1 MGQQQPAGSA
11 ADLPSKNG
19 FFMVHLVPMKQQ
31 SLFSEP
37 TPLKVQSESRA
48 VAGLNAAQL
57 EAVTT
62 TQGPILVIAGAGTG
76 KTRTLVHRM
85 AYLVE
90 QGVAPDS
97 ILLLTFTRKASQ
109 EMLSRASLLMEESCQ
124 QVTGGTFHGVANL
137 LLRRYGHHLGYPSHF
152 SILDQGDAQG
162 IVNLLKSS
170 LEIGGAGRRFPSKRA
185 VINMISGAVNKN
197 LDFEEY
203 VEDRYFHLIEFRDD
217 LCLIRKHYQEFKK
230 DHALMDYDDLLVN
243 FRNVLRDVPEVRA
256 EVAARFQYVMVDE
269 YQDTNRM
276 QAEIVKL
283 IGGGHTNVMVVGDDA
298 QSIYSFRGAD
308 FQNIME
314 FPDIFPSTKIVR
326 LEENYR
332 SVQPILEAT
341 NAIIGGAVE
350 KYAKTLFSQIES
362 EDKPVLH
369 KPRDENGQAR
379 YVVEKIIKF
388 QKEGVPLTEMAVLFR
403 SGFHSYKLELELA
416 NQGIPFEKRG
426 GMKLTESAHI
436 KDVLAYLKI
445 QCNPADR
452 LSWNRILLHLD
463 KVGPKTAEKM
473 LATLGDGDDPI
484 HILANYKA
492 GNTSKAGLAKLVT
505 ALGDLQRITNPG
517 GKLACV
523 LDYYQPI
530 FERIYADDYPS
541 RSRDLDQLR
550 DLLGGYESLQK
561 FIDDAVLDP
570 PADASKGDL
579 GDEKLILSTVH
590 SSKGLEWQKVFLLN
604 LVEGKFPSGQAQLPA
619 EREEERRLLYVAAT
633 RAKDHLFM
641 IAPRMTIGHDRMMQS
656 SVTSE
661 FVEDISISL
670 LDGGVDY
677 GMYVPPVPKFSKPVE
692 RDIGNAEKSL
702 AAFTTGAVVQHNF
715 FGKGKVIK
723 TVPPK
728 TVEIF
733 FHRHGLKK
741 LHLDYAK
748 LELVTA

>member
-1 MGQQQPAGSA
+1 MNQP
-11 ADLPSKNG
+11 
-19 FFMVHLVPMKQQ
+19 
-31 SLFSEP
+31 SLFPESILAKPLNEP
-37 TPLKVQSESRA
+37 RA
-48 VAGLNAAQL
+48 TMGLNVAQL

-62 TQGPILVIAGAGTG
+62 VNGPVLVVAGAGTG

-90 QGVAPDS
+90 QGIAPES
-97 ILLLTFTRKASQ
+97 ILLLTFTRKAAQ
-109 EMLSRASLLMEESCQ
+109 EMLNRASILMAESCQ
-124 QVTGGTFHGVANL
+124 QVMGGTFHGVANL
-137 LLRRYGHHLGYPSHF
+137 LLRKYGHHLGYPSHF
-152 SILDQGDAQG
+152 SILDRGDAEG

-170 LEIGGAGRRFPSKRA
+170 LELSGAGKRFPSKRA
-185 VINMISGAVNKN
+185 VVNMISGAVNKN
-197 LDFEEY
+197 MDFEEY
-203 VEDRYFHLIEFRDD
+203 LEDRYFHLIEFRDD

-243 FRNVLRDVPEVRA
+243 FRDVLRDFPEVLD

-269 YQDTNRM
+269 YQDTNRI

-283 IGGGHTNVMVVGDDA
+283 IAGGHTNVMVVGDDA

-314 FPDIFPSTKIVR
+314 FPDLFTNTKVVR

-341 NAIIGGAVE
+341 NAIIGQAAE
-350 KYAKTLFSQIES
+350 KYAKTLFSNIES
-362 EDKPVLH
+362 ETKPILY

-379 YVVEKIIKF
+379 YIVEKIIEF
-388 QKEGVPLTEMAVLFR
+388 QKEGISLTEIAVLFR

-416 NQGIPFEKRG
+416 NYAIPFEKRG
-426 GMKLTESAHI
+426 GMKLTETAHI
-436 KDVLAYLKI
+436 KDALAYLKV
-445 QCNPADR
+445 QCNPVDR

-473 LATLGDGDDPI
+473 LATFTEGDDPAQA
-484 HILANYKA
+484 LGAYKA
-492 GNTSKAGLAKLVT
+492 GKSWKAGLDKLVEALVDINHLPTPGAKL
-505 ALGDLQRITNPG
+505 AR
-517 GKLACV
+517 V

-530 FERIYADDYPS
+530 FERIFADDYPS

-550 DLLGGYESLQK
+550 DLLAGYDSLQA

-570 PADASKGDL
+570 PAEASKGEL
-579 GDEKLILSTVH
+579 EGEKLILSTVH
-590 SSKGLEWQKVFLLN
+590 SSKGLEWQKVFILN
-604 LVEGKFPSGQAQLPA
+604 LVEGKFPSGQAQLPE

-633 RAKDHLFM
+633 RAKEHLFM
-641 IAPRMTIGHDRMMQS
+641 VVPRMTMGYDRMMQS
-656 SVTSE
+656 SITSE
-661 FVEDISISL
+661 FVDDIPIGL

-677 GMYVPPVPKFSKPVE
+677 GAYVPPVPKFAKPVE
-692 RDIGNAEKSL
+692 TSIDHAEKSVD
-702 AAFTTGAVVQHNF
+702 AFTIGAAVQHNF
-715 FGKGKVIK
+715 FGRGKVVK
-723 TVPPK
+723 VLPPK

-733 FHRHGLKK
+733 FSRHGLKK

-748 LELVTA
+748 LELV